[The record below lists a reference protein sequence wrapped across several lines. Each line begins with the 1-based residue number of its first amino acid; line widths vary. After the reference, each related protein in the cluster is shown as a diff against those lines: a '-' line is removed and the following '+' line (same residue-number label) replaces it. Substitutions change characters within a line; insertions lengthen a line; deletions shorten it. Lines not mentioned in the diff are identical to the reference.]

1 MRRKEGLNEQPNP
14 YGVNMSKTKMSI
26 ATLNTNTPSKS
37 SADIVQESIGA
48 GMDAAGGIWLV
59 FRGSEGKGTGQQQ
72 VRGSELAELIDAV
85 RDTVENGINDDEE
98 NLSAA
103 EMFRRTFALRE
114 APEGKTGQYCTFRL
128 NNGKGAKPV
137 TIPFDEL
144 GSSRSPSRTRWKSR
158 SRRRRQ
164 RSCSCSSPRRL
175 RSGWWERRPRR

>member
-14 YGVNMSKTKMSI
+14 YGVNMSKTKMAI
-26 ATLNTNTPSKS
+26 ATLNTNTVSKS

-72 VRGSELAELIDAV
+72 VRGGELAELIAAV

-144 GSSRSPSRTRWKSR
+144 GSFLISLKANAPKALLGIKGIKGVSPETVAEATRLAAEIS
-158 SRRRRQ
+158 
-164 RSCSCSSPRRL
+164 
-175 RSGWWERRPRR
+175 E